1 MKKVILTISI
11 LVLGASMGYSQFSTC
26 GIINIP
32 SYPSLEN
39 IIEKKIQSVET
50 EKESTLVEQA
60 EKIQEQYK
68 LDYENYVKQI
78 KEYCERYE
86 TMRAVPYKIKRF
98 EETTAKY
105 EQDIKN
111 LRNKLERYSM
121 LNEKKVNEF
130 IEKQNIVIVAFESQL
145 ETRNA
150 SKLRS
155 YEMVV
160 VRSKDLFPTQY
171 IIYPE
176 VFNIKTFDEPEI
188 RIASNKN
195 IPNYSIPVSKKRE
208 TNTIITYPNLEKK

>member
-78 KEYCERYE
+78 KEYCER
-86 TMRAVPYKIKRF
+86 
-98 EETTAKY
+98 
-105 EQDIKN
+105 
-111 LRNKLERYSM
+111 
-121 LNEKKVNEF
+121 
-130 IEKQNIVIVAFESQL
+130 
-145 ETRNA
+145 
-150 SKLRS
+150 
-155 YEMVV
+155 
-160 VRSKDLFPTQY
+160 
-171 IIYPE
+171 
-176 VFNIKTFDEPEI
+176 
-188 RIASNKN
+188 
-195 IPNYSIPVSKKRE
+195 
-208 TNTIITYPNLEKK
+208 